1 MDLMI
6 PSTWENVLK
15 EETKKDYFKQL
26 EQFLTNEY
34 NTHVIYPPKS
44 RILSALE
51 ETPYEKVKVV
61 LLGQDPYHGEGQANG
76 LAFSVAR
83 EVAIPPS
90 LRNMYKEL
98 ANDLKL
104 PVASHGDLTA
114 WAKQGVLLLNTA
126 LTVRQGHAHSHQNQG
141 WEIFTDTV
149 IQRLNERTDPVI
161 FLLWGNAAQQK
172 KRQITGAQH
181 IVLETSHPSPL
192 SAYRGFLGSRIF
204 SQVNDALLQLGKSPI
219 DWQIKEEL

>member
-44 RILSALE
+44 RIFSALE